1 MCERKRRTTCFV
13 ASTREIWIDATS
25 VREIVPWKGCSAI
38 FRGSS
43 GTKASARS
51 SVQLPKGRSASI
63 AFVDHSIGPPTIHSC
78 KFHGLAFADNTSG
91 SDEVKSATVHGTEP
105 RTAPHVVWLQFCDL
119 GGFAVGSRD
128 CSHRPPRRTYSRVAP
143 DVAICRYH
151 AANRTRRDA
160 AAGDRER
167 PLSLA

>member
-1 MCERKRRTTCFV
+1 MLRAMCERKRRTTCFV

-43 GTKASARS
+43 GTKASAKS

-78 KFHGLAFADNTSG
+78 KFHGLACADDTSG

-119 GGFAVGSRD
+119 GDFADRSLSCRKPEPTRCRSRR
-128 CSHRPPRRTYSRVAP
+128 S
-143 DVAICRYH
+143 
-151 AANRTRRDA
+151 
-160 AAGDRER
+160 
-167 PLSLA
+167 